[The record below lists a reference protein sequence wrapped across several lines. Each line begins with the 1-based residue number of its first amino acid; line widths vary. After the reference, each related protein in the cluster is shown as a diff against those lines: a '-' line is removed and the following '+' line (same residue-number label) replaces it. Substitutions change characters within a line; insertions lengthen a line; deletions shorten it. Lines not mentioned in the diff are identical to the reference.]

1 LGNIL
6 RNGKFDG
13 EFISLENFA
22 NNRVKKSTL
31 DIKLNFLTS
40 QNLVL
45 KLKLSTFLEVVN
57 MSKKFMKGGHT
68 IP

>member
-1 LGNIL
+1 L

>member
-1 LGNIL
+1 V

>member
-1 LGNIL
+1 M
-6 RNGKFDG
+6 RDRKFDG
-13 EFISLENFA
+13 GFISLENFA
-22 NNRVKKSTL
+22 NNRVEKSTL
-31 DIKLNFLTS
+31 DIKYLNFSTS

-45 KLKLSTFLEVVN
+45 KLKLFIFLEVTN